1 MRYGFIVPEGDPR
14 RCGARARRSR
24 RRTGTES
31 FTTTPSASVRWRLT
45 IRGSWYGPLAG
56 ASRWIL
62 ESFHEEASLL
72 GGPCLGGSR

>member
-1 MRYGFIVPEGDPR
+1 MELAREAEQAADWDEFFYYDAICVGEMETYDP
-14 RCGARARRSR
+14 
-24 RRTGTES
+24 
-31 FTTTPSASVRWRLT
+31 W
-45 IRGSWYGPLAG
+45 SWYGPLAG